1 MSVILGVYKSKR
13 KLGKG
18 AYGDVMLAEDSTGK
32 QIAIKM
38 ISKKALNKQPYLQEY
53 LDGEKECMMNVKSRY
68 VMELYDVQ

>member
-32 QIAIKM
+32 
-38 ISKKALNKQPYLQEY
+38 
-53 LDGEKECMMNVKSRY
+53 
-68 VMELYDVQ
+68 